1 MSKSKIKKILNKFF
15 KIYFFFTIIL
25 FITAFYIVS
34 NTVTW
39 QDYKKNFIKKIYL
52 NGISNYQ
59 YLPEI
64 LYIVL
69 KNAFSKLDTV
79 DLEIDLNNLLLI
91 ENNRKQKL
99 LDINSENIDAKAF
112 LLYKDKK
119 IETIIRLKGDRKIH
133 FENQKKSSYKL
144 NLSGSNVFKQL
155 TSFSIQKPRIRNY
168 VNEWI
173 FHEMAKEIGLIGLH
187 YEFVNFNINNQN
199 KGLFVIEEGFSN
211 NLLKKNNKRKGPIF
225 GLNEDYEMKNFFE
238 SKFDPYQLNF
248 WLKKKNKTL
257 FLEAKNKL
265 SSLKDRSLNL
275 EEIINVKMWADYFV
289 LCDILFSHHGAL
301 PKSVKFY
308 YNPNS
313 KLFEP
318 IPFDGHKIPPYDYS
332 PLIED
337 LFNHNTIF
345 DIANKNNFKD
355 QNEKN
360 FSEWLRLFF
369 FKKDGNLND
378 NFYLSYQSSIN
389 KIANIDFINNFFSR
403 NEKKIDKINAKI
415 YLDDFQF
422 DYNSKRKKGL
432 GIYYFNKKNIYER
445 IKVIKKKNN
454 LDFNKIVID
463 DYKDKLV
470 VSNKH
475 FGNNR
480 LRIEKILCK
489 NINKNS
495 RYMLK
500 DIDHQVKIN
509 ETSLYKNQIKISN
522 NSCKKALLID
532 INDNKQY
539 SKKIDQNLY

>member
-34 NTVTW
+34 NTATW

-133 FENQKKSSYKL
+133 FENPKKSSYKL

-238 SKFDPYQLNF
+238 AKFDPYQLNF

-345 DIANKNNFKD
+345 DIANKNSFKD

-454 LDFNKIVID
+454 LDLNKIVID

-495 RYMLK
+495 RYMLR

>member
-1 MSKSKIKKILNKFF
+1 M
-15 KIYFFFTIIL
+15 T
-25 FITAFYIVS
+25 
-34 NTVTW
+34 
-39 QDYKKNFIKKIYL
+39 
-52 NGISNYQ
+52 
-59 YLPEI
+59 
-64 LYIVL
+64 
-69 KNAFSKLDTV
+69 
-79 DLEIDLNNLLLI
+79 
-91 ENNRKQKL
+91 
-99 LDINSENIDAKAF
+99 
-112 LLYKDKK
+112 
-119 IETIIRLKGDRKIH
+119 
-133 FENQKKSSYKL
+133 
-144 NLSGSNVFKQL
+144 
-155 TSFSIQKPRIRNY
+155 
-168 VNEWI
+168 
-173 FHEMAKEIGLIGLH
+173 
-187 YEFVNFNINNQN
+187 
-199 KGLFVIEEGFSN
+199 
-211 NLLKKNNKRKGPIF
+211 
-225 GLNEDYEMKNFFE
+225 
-238 SKFDPYQLNF
+238 KFDPYQLNF
-248 WLKKKNKTL
+248 GKKIKL
-257 FLEAKNKL
+257 FFEAKNKL
-265 SSLKDRSLNL
+265 SSLKIEFKFRGNYNKNAGRL
-275 EEIINVKMWADYFV
+275 FV
-289 LCDILFSHHGAL
+289 YVIFFLIMARYQKC
-301 PKSVKFY
+301 KFY

-318 IPFDGHKIPPYDYS
+318 LPFDGHKIPPYDYS

-454 LDFNKIVID
+454 LDLNKIVID

-495 RYMLK
+495 RYMLR

-509 ETSLYKNQIKISN
+509 ETSLYKNQIKI
-522 NSCKKALLID
+522 
-532 INDNKQY
+532 
-539 SKKIDQNLY
+539 

>member
-15 KIYFFFTIIL
+15 KIYFFFTIII

-34 NTVTW
+34 NTTSW
-39 QDYKKNFIKKIYL
+39 QDYKKNFIKRIYL

-225 GLNEDYEMKNFFE
+225 GLNEDYEMNNFFE
-238 SKFDPYQLNF
+238 AKFDPYQLNF

-318 IPFDGHKIPPYDYS
+318 LPFDGHKIPPYDYS

-337 LFNHNTIF
+337 FFNHNTIF
-345 DIANKNNFKD
+345 DIANKNSFKN

-360 FSEWLRLFF
+360 FTEWLRLFF

-432 GIYYFNKKNIYER
+432 GIYYFNKKSIYER

-495 RYMLK
+495 RYMLR